1 MSDSKQKARE
11 EKRNQI
17 KKLIKDKLNLSNIN
31 DLILCNVNYN
41 GGMFGCI

>member
-31 DLILCNVNYN
+31 DHILCNVNYN